1 MQPHRVIDME
11 AKPKKKKKTIKTIAK
26 VKTPMAE
33 QDAKERAANFSEV
46 ALGYTV
52 EDALAEAA
60 RCIMC
65 KKPTCI
71 IGCPVEIDI
80 PSFIQAIEDKEFRK
94 AFDIMK
100 ADNVIP
106 AICGRV
112 CPQESQCEETC
123 VVGYKLEPVGIGRL
137 ERFIGDMGLKE
148 GWKVEPDIK
157 QNGKKVAIVGSGP
170 GGITCAVDLAL
181 AGCDVTIYEALH
193 TAGGVLKYGI
203 PEFRLPKKLIDKELE
218 SLGRLG
224 VKVVTN
230 AIIGRLY
237 TIPQLMED
245 MGYDTVFVAV
255 GAGYPRF
262 MGIPG
267 EGANGIFS
275 ANEYLTRVNLMAGYD
290 HPHMDTPVGMGKNVA
305 VIGSG
310 NTAMDACRCSIRM
323 GAENVYCVYRRT
335 RAESPARAEE
345 IEHAVEEGVQFHWLT
360 APVRII
366 PDDNGWVKAMENIKM
381 ELGEPDDSGRR
392 RPIPMDD
399 TEFLFEV
406 DTVIYAIGT
415 MANPIIAQTTPG
427 LKLNKWNYIEVDDDQ
442 MTSLPGVFAGGDI
455 VTGGATVIL
464 AMGAGRTAARGML
477 KYMGIEPPPRPPRRE
492 LGRAPK
498 KKKKK

>member
-1 MQPHRVIDME
+1 ME
-11 AKPKKKKKTIKTIAK
+11 ATPNDKPKKKKKNKRTIKTIAK
-26 VKTPMAE
+26 VKTPMPEQKAE
-33 QDAKERAANFSEV
+33 DRRTNFTEV
-46 ALGYTV
+46 ALGYS
-52 EDALAEAA
+52 EQDALAEAV
-60 RCIMC
+60 RCIQC

-71 IGCPVEIDI
+71 AGCPVEIDI
-80 PSFIQAIEDKEFRK
+80 PGFIEAIEKREYRK

-100 ADNVIP
+100 ADNVMP

-112 CPQESQCEETC
+112 CPQESQCEQTC
-123 VVGYKLEPVGIGRL
+123 VVGHKLEPVGIGRL
-137 ERFIGDMGLKE
+137 ERWIGDLGLRE
-148 GWKVEPDIK
+148 GWTVEPEIK
-157 QNGKKVAIVGSGP
+157 PNGKKVAIVGSGP
-170 GGITCAVDLAL
+170 GGITCAVDLAM

-203 PEFRLPKKLIDKELE
+203 PEFRLPKALIDEELK

-224 VKVVTN
+224 VKVKTN
-230 AIIGRLY
+230 TIIGRLY

-245 MGYDTVFVAV
+245 QGYDTVFVAV

-290 HPHMDTPVGMGKNVA
+290 HPRQDTPVGMGKNVA

-310 NTAMDACRCSIRM
+310 NTAMDACRVSIRM

-345 IEHAVEEGVQFHWLT
+345 IEHAVEEGVQFNWLT

-366 PDDNGWVKAMENIKM
+366 PDDNGWVKAMENIRM

-392 RPIPMDD
+392 RPIPKEG

-415 MANPIIAQTTPG
+415 QANPIIAQTTPG
-427 LKLNKWNYIEVDDDQ
+427 LKLNRWNYIEVDEDQ
-442 MTSLPGVFAGGDI
+442 MTSIPGVFAGGDI

-464 AMGAGRTAARGML
+464 AMGAGRIAARGML
-477 KYMGIEPPPRPPRRE
+477 KYMGIAAPPRAPRRE
-492 LGRAPK
+492 VGRVPK
-498 KKKKK
+498 KLKKK

>member
-1 MQPHRVIDME
+1 MSANDQETP
-11 AKPKKKKKTIKTIAK
+11 KKKKKKTIKTIAK
-26 VKTPMAE
+26 VKTPMPEQPAE
-33 QDAKERAANFSEV
+33 ERRQNFTEV
-46 ALGYTV
+46 ALGYDL
-52 EDALAEAA
+52 EQALAEAD

-71 IGCPVEIDI
+71 IGCPVEINI
-80 PSFIQAIEDKEFRK
+80 PAFIQAILDKDDRK
-94 AFDIMK
+94 AFDILK
-100 ADNVIP
+100 QDNLMP

-112 CPQESQCEETC
+112 CPQESQCEDVC
-123 VVGYKLEPVGIGRL
+123 VVGYKLEPVAIGRL
-137 ERFIGDMGLKE
+137 ERYVGDVALRE
-148 GWKVEPDIK
+148 GWTEKVEIK
-157 QNGKKVAIVGSGP
+157 QNKRKVAIVGSGP
-170 GGITCAVDLAL
+170 GGITCAADLAK

-203 PEFRLPKKLIDKELE
+203 PEFRLPKALIDEELAGLE
-218 SLGRLG
+218 TLG

-245 MGYDTVFVAV
+245 HGYETVFVAV

-262 MGIPG
+262 MNIPG
-267 EGANGIFS
+267 EQYNGIFS
-275 ANEYLTRVNLMAGYD
+275 ANEYLTRINLMAGYD
-290 HPHMDTPVGMGKNVA
+290 FPSMDTPVGMGKNVA

-335 RAESPARAEE
+335 RQESPARAEE
-345 IEHAVEEGVQFHWLT
+345 IEHAIEEGVQFNWLT
-360 APVRII
+360 APVRLIG
-366 PDDNGWVKAMENIKM
+366 DENGWVKAMENIRM

-392 RPIPMDD
+392 RPVPMEG

-415 MANPIIAQTTPG
+415 AANPVIAQTTPG
-427 LKLNKWNYIEVDDDQ
+427 LQLNRWQYIDVDDNQ
-442 MTSLPGVFAGGDI
+442 MTNIPGVFAGGDI

-464 AMGAGRTAARGML
+464 AMGAGRQAARGML
-477 KYMGIEPPPRPPRRE
+477 KYMGIEPPPPP
-492 LGRAPK
+492 PK
-498 KKKKK
+498 PEVGKLPKSKRK

>member
-1 MQPHRVIDME
+1 MDPTP
-11 AKPKKKKKTIKTIAK
+11 KPKRKNIKTIAK
-26 VKTPMAE
+26 TKTAMPE
-33 QDAKERAANFSEV
+33 QDPAQRATNFTEV
-46 ALGYTV
+46 ALGYS
-52 EDALAEAA
+52 EEQALAEAE

-71 IGCPVEIDI
+71 VGCPVEINI
-80 PSFIQAIEDKEFRK
+80 PAFIQAVCDKDYQK
-94 AFDIMK
+94 AFDVIKQDNIM
-100 ADNVIP
+100 P

-112 CPQESQCEETC
+112 CPQESQCEATC
-123 VVGYKLEPVGIGRL
+123 VVGHKLEAVGIGRL
-137 ERFIGDMGLKE
+137 ERFVGDVGLKE
-148 GWKVEPDIK
+148 GWTEKVNIK
-157 QNGKKVAIVGSGP
+157 PNGKKVAMIGSGP
-170 GGITCAVDLAL
+170 GSITCAADLAR
-181 AGCDVTIYEALH
+181 AGCEVTIFEALH

-203 PEFRLPKKLIDKELE
+203 PEFRLPKKLIDAELE
-218 SLGRLG
+218 GLKTLG

-237 TIPQLMED
+237 TIPQLMEEHGFD
-245 MGYDTVFVAV
+245 SVFIAV

-262 MGIPG
+262 MNIPG
-267 EGANGIFS
+267 EGYNGIFS

-290 HPHMDTPVGMGKNVA
+290 HPQMDTPVGMGKNVA

-310 NTAMDACRCSIRM
+310 NTAMDACRVSIRM

-345 IEHAVEEGVQFHWLT
+345 IQHAIEEGVQFNWLT

-366 PDDNGWVKAMENIKM
+366 GDDDGWVKAMECIRM

-392 RPIPMDD
+392 RPVPQEG

-406 DTVIYAIGT
+406 DTVVYAIGT
-415 MANPIIAQTTPG
+415 AANPIIAQTTPG
-427 LKLNKWNYIEVDDDQ
+427 LELNRWGYIEVNEKTG
-442 MTSLPGVFAGGDI
+442 MTSIPGVFAGGDI

-477 KYMGIEPPPRPPRRE
+477 EYMGIEPPPRPPRPAV
-492 LGRAPK
+492 GKVPK
-498 KKKKK
+498 KMRKK

>member
-1 MQPHRVIDME
+1 MSSED
-11 AKPKKKKKTIKTIAK
+11 AKPKKKKKSIKTIAK
-26 VKTPMAE
+26 TKTPMPEQPAE
-33 QDAKERAANFSEV
+33 DRRQNFTEV
-46 ALGYTV
+46 ALGYTD
-52 EDALAEAA
+52 EQAFAEAD

-71 IGCPVEIDI
+71 LGCPVEINI
-80 PSFIQAIEDKEFRK
+80 PAFIQAILDKDNRK
-94 AFDIMK
+94 AFDILK
-100 ADNVIP
+100 QDNLMP

-112 CPQESQCEETC
+112 CPQETQCEDVC
-123 VVGYKLEPVGIGRL
+123 VVGHKLEPVAIGRL
-137 ERFIGDMGLKE
+137 ERYVGDVGLRE
-148 GWKVEPDIK
+148 GWTEKVEITP
-157 QNGKKVAIVGSGP
+157 NGRKVAIVGSGP
-170 GGITCAVDLAL
+170 GGITCAADLAK

-203 PEFRLPKKLIDKELE
+203 PEFRLPKALIDEELK

-224 VKVVTN
+224 VKVETN

-237 TIPQLMED
+237 TIPQMMEE

-290 HPHMDTPVGMGKNVA
+290 HPNMDTPVGMGKNVA

-310 NTAMDACRCSIRM
+310 NTAMDACRVSIRM

-345 IEHAVEEGVQFHWLT
+345 IEHAVEEGVQFHWLA
-360 APVRII
+360 APVKII
-366 PDDNGWVKAMENIKM
+366 PDDNGWVKGMENIKM

-392 RPIPMDD
+392 RPVPKEGS
-399 TEFLFEV
+399 EFLFEV

-492 LGRAPK
+492 VGRVPK
-498 KKKKK
+498 KKKKKD